1 MKKLLKKYRTLLTTL
16 YFLLSAFFSIAQNA
30 NVKASINKDHII
42 IGDAVELKLSAT
54 FNPTQTKVQFPII
67 NDTFNHF
74 EVIEKEKSDTVIN
87 REKSTITQTII
98 ISNYDSGQWS
108 IPSFT
113 FGILPLQDSVP
124 YILNT
129 DSLLVNVNTIAVDT
143 SKPFMPIMAIR
154 EAKMPM
160 KTIVMYVAGI
170 IIIVAIL
177 GFLVWYFIKKYREKN
192 NKPKEKINEIKLLPH
207 EKAMQNLAQLESQ
220 NLWQNGQEKIYHTLL
235 TDAIRTYLEE
245 QFNMDV
251 FEKTSSE
258 LMQQI
263 KKQKALSN
271 SRQAVRSIFET
282 ADLVKFAKNKPSEEE
297 HLQSMELAR
306 EIILESYKKYSNN
319 LKSQNPN

>member
-16 YFLLSAFFSIAQNA
+16 YFLLSAFFSFAQDA
-30 NVKASINKDHII
+30 NVKASINKDHIV

-74 EVIEKEKSDTVIN
+74 EVIEKAKSDTVIN

-98 ISNYDSGQWS
+98 ISNYDSGQWK

-124 YILNT
+124 YILNS

-192 NKPKEKINEIKLLPH
+192 NKPKEKIIEIKLLPH

-235 TDAIRTYLEE
+235 TDTIRTYLEE

>member
-1 MKKLLKKYRTLLTTL
+1 L
-16 YFLLSAFFSIAQNA
+16 YFLLSAFFSFAQDV
-30 NVKASINKDHII
+30 NVKASINKNQIE

-74 EVIEKEKSDTVIN
+74 EVIEKAKSDTVIN

-98 ISNYDSGQWS
+98 ISNYDSGQWK

-124 YILNT
+124 YILNS

-192 NKPKEKINEIKLLPH
+192 NKPKEKIIEIKLLPH

-235 TDAIRTYLEE
+235 TDTIRTYLEE

>member
-1 MKKLLKKYRTLLTTL
+1 MKKLLKNYRTLLTTL
-16 YFLLSAFFSIAQNA
+16 YFLLSAFLSFAQDV
-30 NVKASINKDHII
+30 NVKASINKNQIE

-74 EVIEKEKSDTVIN
+74 EVIEKAKSDTVIN

-98 ISNYDSGQWS
+98 ISNYDSGQWK

-113 FGILPLQDSVP
+113 FGIFPLQDSVP
-124 YILNT
+124 YILNS

-177 GFLVWYFIKKYREKN
+177 RFLVWYFIKKYREKN
-192 NKPKEKINEIKLLPH
+192 NKPKEKIIEIKLLPH

-235 TDAIRTYLEE
+235 TDTIRTYLEE